1 MTAIFATRKIV
12 AASTKESALSAII
25 SKSPA
30 LASGVAR
37 VPSKYPRAN
46 AGTGSKQ
53 QCDVHMQLDR

>member
-1 MTAIFATRKIV
+1 MIAIFAPKIV
-12 AASTKESALSAII
+12 APFTKESASSAII

-37 VPSKYPRAN
+37 VPSKFGRVN
-46 AGTGSKQ
+46 AGTGSEL